1 MVPNNKEIPQEKSPL
16 HPRNKHRGRYN
27 FNELTQ
33 CCPELI
39 PFVILTPAQEQSI
52 QFSDPKAVLMLNKA
66 LLKFF
71 YGIAHW
77 AIPDGYLCP
86 PIPGRADYIH
96 YIADLLSS
104 SNSGKLPKGD
114 KVKCLDIGVGANCIY
129 PIIGVKEYGWKF
141 VGVDID
147 PKSIQSAS
155 IIIHSN
161 PLLQRKVNV
170 RLQQNSNHIFKGI
183 IEKDEFFDVTIC
195 NPPFHASY
203 EEAQAGTI
211 RKVSNLSQKRVVN
224 PTLNFGGQSNEL
236 WCEGGEIQFVKNMII
251 QSKIFAN
258 SCCWF
263 TTIIS
268 KQSNLKKVYGFL
280 EQVKA
285 VQMKT
290 IDMSQGNKMSR
301 IVAWSFLNSRQQE
314 LFLNKEND

>member
-66 LLKFF
+66 LLKYF
-71 YGIAHW
+71 YGIEHW
-77 AIPDGYLCP
+77 SIPEGYLCP
-86 PIPGRADYIH
+86 PIPGRTDYIH

-104 SNSGKLPKGD
+104 SNSGKLPKGY

-129 PIIGVKEYGWKF
+129 PIIGVKEYGWRF

-147 PKSIQSAS
+147 PKSIQSA
-155 IIIHSN
+155 IDIIHSN
-161 PLLQRKVNV
+161 PLLQGKVSV
-170 RLQQNSNHIFKGI
+170 RLQQNPNHIFKGI

-211 RKVSNLSQKRVVN
+211 RKVSNLSQKRAVN

-290 IDMSQGNKMSR
+290 IDMSQGNKLSR

>member
-1 MVPNNKEIPQEKSPL
+1 MVPNNKEFPQEKSPL
-16 HPRNKHRGRYN
+16 HLRNKHRGRYN

-39 PFVILTPAQEQSI
+39 PFIILTPAQEQSI

-66 LLKFF
+66 LLKYF
-71 YGIAHW
+71 YEMDHW
-77 AIPDGYLCP
+77 TIPEGYLCP

-96 YIADLLSS
+96 YVADLLTS

-129 PIIGVKEYGWKF
+129 PIIGVKEYGWRF

-147 PKSIQSAS
+147 PKSIQSA
-155 IIIHSN
+155 IGIIHSN
-161 PLLQRKVNV
+161 PLLQGKVSV
-170 RLQQNSNHIFKGI
+170 RLQQNPHHIFKGI
-183 IEKDEFFDVTIC
+183 IQKDECFDVTIC

-211 RKVSNLSQKRVVN
+211 RKVTNLSQKRAVN

-301 IVAWSFLNSRQQE
+301 FVAWSFLNSRQQE